1 MFRWWY
7 VEVYQTGGQ
16 CLVRRSRLVAGLLN
30 CQQPAISHGLG
41 SPKRYHGE
49 GCPAQ
54 GRGCPM
60 TAVAPHEGQVQMLT
74 LSQIRREL
82 AELTRRVEDKG
93 CTLEEFKV
101 RGENW
106 ELDAK
111 ERGLLAKIRGL
122 EFLLRPRTR

>member
-1 MFRWWY
+1 
-7 VEVYQTGGQ
+7 
-16 CLVRRSRLVAGLLN
+16 
-30 CQQPAISHGLG
+30 
-41 SPKRYHGE
+41 
-49 GCPAQ
+49 
-54 GRGCPM
+54 
-60 TAVAPHEGQVQMLT
+60 MLT